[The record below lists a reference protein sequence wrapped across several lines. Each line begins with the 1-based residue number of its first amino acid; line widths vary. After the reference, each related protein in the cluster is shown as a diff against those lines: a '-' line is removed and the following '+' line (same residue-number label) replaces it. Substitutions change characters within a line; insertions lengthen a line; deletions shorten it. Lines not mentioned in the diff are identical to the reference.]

1 MTLYNH
7 VRSTLLPVEHPLV
20 EGQLAE
26 IDEQLE
32 MGISQLNWTSEGKQ
46 YS

>member
-7 VRSTLLPVEHPLV
+7 VRGTLLPVEYPLV
-20 EGQLAE
+20 DGQLAD

-32 MGISQLNWTSEGKQ
+32 IGISQLNWTNEGKR
-46 YS
+46 